1 MAKIAV
7 FRGKN
12 IKELINDVNEF
23 IKDKRI
29 IDMKHEV
36 TFAQDSVNR
45 LSGPFIGAFYDTIT
59 FLYEEDTKP
68 DTESKKPTSVPNDTC
83 RYCPNGPLKE
93 YCTVKNCIFG
103 VKQGGKNMAALD
115 NFLCKYD
122 APFDI
127 DEVIGIGYL
136 GEELK

>member
-12 IKELINDVNEF
+12 IKELVNDVNEF
-23 IKDKRI
+23 IKDKKI
-29 IDMKHEV
+29 IDMKHV
-36 TFAQDSVNR
+36 VSFVQQS
-45 LSGPFIGAFYDTIT
+45 SGAGTFYDTIT
-59 FLYEEDTKP
+59 FLYEEHTKP
-68 DTESKKPTSVPNDTC
+68 DSESKKPTSVPNDTC
-83 RYCPNGPLKE
+83 LYCPNGPSKE

-122 APFDI
+122 APFNI

>member
-12 IKELINDVNEF
+12 IKELVNDVNEF
-23 IKDKRI
+23 IKDKKI

-93 YCTVKNCIFG
+93 
-103 VKQGGKNMAALD
+103 
-115 NFLCKYD
+115 
-122 APFDI
+122 
-127 DEVIGIGYL
+127 
-136 GEELK
+136 